1 MYPPYKQRLVDQ
13 INIHLEKQLFLLK
26 TDKYECVEWY
36 FILTKYYT
44 DVAYRQ
50 RRTLGATTEFED
62 WFYDRETKTLPS
74 QT

>member
-1 MYPPYKQRLVDQ
+1 MHPPYLQRVIDQ
-13 INIHLEKQLFLLK
+13 ININLEKRLFLIK

-50 RRTLGATTEFED
+50 RRALGATTEFED

>member
-26 TDKYECVEWY
+26 TDKNECVEWY

-50 RRTLGATTEFED
+50 RRALGATTEFED